1 MPGAMLVRRW
11 ECGIENKQKY
21 INDVERAALC
31 WNLVMTPL
39 WLRDPVVLGSAGAA
53 VAVLGG
59 VGLYFAL
66 RKKETAAEMEKR
78 RRDYL
83 VERGRIIDATLLDLT
98 DADGSQGQERHLFYK
113 YEIAGVSYECSQ
125 DVTLLPEQLRGTAS
139 TPGMPASV
147 RYDPYNPS
155 NSIVVAEEWTGLRHA
170 KANAKAD

>member
-1 MPGAMLVRRW
+1 
-11 ECGIENKQKY
+11 
-21 INDVERAALC
+21 
-31 WNLVMTPL
+31 MTPM

-66 RKKETAAEMEKR
+66 RKKETAAEIEKR

-98 DADGSQGQERHLFYK
+98 DSDGNHGQERHLFYK

-125 DVTLLPEQLRGTAS
+125 DVTLLPEKLQGTAS
-139 TPGMPASV
+139 TPGMPASI

-170 KANAKAD
+170 KTRVD